1 MATSPR
7 PFAFVLMPFAAGYD
21 DVYHLA
27 IGEACKEAGAYAERV
42 DHQIFTGNILERV
55 FNQIAKAD
63 LVIADMSE
71 RSPNVFY
78 EVGYAHALGKTTLL
92 LTRDAADIPFDLQ
105 QFPHIVYGTSL
116 TKLKSE
122 LVRSVRWHLENPSG
136 TATAAPEVLVRAN
149 DFELRDAP
157 AVPAT
162 RRGAENSIRLNLTFK
177 NASVRAIRRLSF
189 QVGLAVPRVIAGAND
204 ESNQPFKGIVDGEQ
218 RVFMHAVP
226 IDLMPKQLH
235 ELRFRLLP
243 DGASVGRPFPDE
255 LPCSVRLYM
264 ESGALDYPFTMLLQP
279 SIAASAQA

>member
-1 MATSPR
+1 MSTSPR
-7 PFAFVLMPFAAGYD
+7 PFAFVLMPFAASYD

-27 IGEACKEAGAYAERV
+27 IAEACKEAGAYAERV

-71 RSPNVFY
+71 RNPNVFY

-105 QFPHIVYGTSL
+105 QFPHIVYANSL

-122 LVRSVRWHLENPSG
+122 LERSVRWHLENPRG

-149 DFELRDAP
+149 DIELRDAP

-162 RRGAENSIRLNLTFK
+162 RRGAENSIRMNLTFK
-177 NASVRAIRRLSF
+177 NISARTIRRIAFQAGLLLPRLIVTATDSASGSYAGIADGEHRVFIAPRAI
-189 QVGLAVPRVIAGAND
+189 
-204 ESNQPFKGIVDGEQ
+204 
-218 RVFMHAVP
+218 
-226 IDLMPKQLH
+226 DLLPERLH
-235 ELRFRLLP
+235 EIQFRLIP
-243 DGASVGRPFPDE
+243 DSAEIGRVPDA
-255 LPCSVRLYM
+255 PACSVRLYL
-264 ESGALDYPFTMLLQP
+264 ESGVIDYPFTLRLQP
-279 SIAASAQA
+279 SIAA